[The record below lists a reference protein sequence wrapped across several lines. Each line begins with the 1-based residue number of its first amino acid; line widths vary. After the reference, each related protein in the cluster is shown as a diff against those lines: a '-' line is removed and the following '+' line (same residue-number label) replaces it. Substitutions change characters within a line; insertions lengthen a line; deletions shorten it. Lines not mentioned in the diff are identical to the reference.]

1 MPFKGLTSSETWFLM
16 YGTIT
21 DFMASSHLTE
31 SGPIIASLHVVGSSL
46 SNNNDLFLNLIIS
59 SIGT

>member
-1 MPFKGLTSSETWFLM
+1 MPFEGLPSSETWFLV

-31 SGPIIASLHVVGSSL
+31 LGLIITSLHVVGSSL
-46 SNNNDLFLNLIIS
+46 SKNNDFFSNLTI
-59 SIGT
+59 

>member
-1 MPFKGLTSSETWFLM
+1 MPFEGLPSSETWFLV

-31 SGPIIASLHVVGSSL
+31 SGPIIAYLHAVGSSL
-46 SNNNDLFLNLIIS
+46 SNNNDSFSNLTI
-59 SIGT
+59 